1 MFKTSEAS
9 DIYSLALVLFSAWS
23 HNAPFVEYPSEYA
36 AGAAARRGLRPTR
49 PLDSDQVLE
58 EAPFKFMTMQRF
70 WELLEEMWAHA
81 ISGRPHALYV
91 EARMNALFG
100 PIRRSQVCP
109 RAFLSGQMGLHYQC
123 IRYRMDDI
131 RDWVR

>member
-23 HNAPFVEYPSEYA
+23 HNTPFAEYPVEYA
-36 AGAAARRGLRPTR
+36 AAAAARRGLRPTR
-49 PLDSDQVLE
+49 PSESDHVLK

-70 WELLEEMWAHA
+70 WELLQEMWAHDA
-81 ISGRPHALYV
+81 SRRPRALFV

-100 PIRRSQVCP
+100 PLVI
-109 RAFLSGQMGLHYQC
+109 
-123 IRYRMDDI
+123 
-131 RDWVR
+131 